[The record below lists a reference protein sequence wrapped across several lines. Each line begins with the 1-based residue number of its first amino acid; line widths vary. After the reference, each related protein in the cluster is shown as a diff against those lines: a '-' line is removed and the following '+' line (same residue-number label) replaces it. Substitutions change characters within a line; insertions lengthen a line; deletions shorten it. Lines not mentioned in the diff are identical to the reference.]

1 MIDHIEINYS
11 GHKQAVMRLLLY
23 ITYNKNVINSLF
35 SMLPSLGPQ
44 LEFWG
49 PPVDHVFIQ
58 HSH

>member
-11 GHKQAVMRLLLY
+11 SHKHAVMRLLLY

-44 LEFWG
+44 IDVWG
-49 PPVDHVFIQ
+49 PSVDHVFTQ